1 MLNTKLTISGFCDE
15 IHDFNKIQFDVLK
28 ELGINHYDFRLIN
41 AKNPLD
47 FSDETIDAVL
57 DMGKEYGMTVT
68 SIGSFIGKI
77 KTDGNFDVHFEQ
89 FKRIVEI
96 AKKAGTKY
104 IRIFSF
110 YLPENEDFDSYEDF
124 VVEKLVTYVKYA
136 EEHDVILLHENE
148 KGIYGNVAS
157 RCKRL
162 FERIV
167 SPNFRCAFDFSNF
180 VECGQDCMEAY
191 EMLKS
196 YIEQIHIKDN
206 KGGHTVVPAGHG
218 DGQIPEIISDI
229 YKYGY
234 RGVVSMEPHLYA
246 QYQIPDDAEEW
257 VTGLDTGKKRSYAYA
272 VQAIKK
278 ILDSIEE

>member
-1 MLNTKLTISGFCDE
+1 MLDTKLTISGFCDE
-15 IHDFNKIQFDVLK
+15 IHDYNKIQFDVLK

-41 AKNPLD
+41 AKSALD

-77 KTDGNFDVHFEQ
+77 KTDGDFENHFEQ

-110 YLPENEDFDSYEDF
+110 YIPENEDFDSYEDF
-124 VVEKLVTYVKYA
+124 VVEKLTPLVKYA

-180 VECGQDCMEAY
+180 VECGQDCLEAY
-191 EMLKS
+191 EMLKP

-206 KGGHTVVPAGHG
+206 KGGDEVVPAGHG
-218 DGQIPEIISDI
+218 DGKIPEILSDI

-234 RGVVSMEPHLYA
+234 RGVVSMEPHLFFKYVL
-246 QYQIPDDAEEW
+246 PETVSEFVDRF
-257 VTGLDTGKKRSYAYA
+257 DTNKKRCYAYA
-272 VQAIKK
+272 VQELMK
-278 ILDSIEE
+278 ILDNI

>member
-1 MLNTKLTISGFCDE
+1 MLDTKLTISGFCDE

-28 ELGINHYDFRLIN
+28 QLGINHYDFRLIN
-41 AKNPLD
+41 AKSALD

-77 KTDGNFDVHFEQ
+77 KTDGNFENHFEQ

-110 YLPENEDFDSYEDF
+110 YIPENEDFDSYEDF
-124 VVEKLVTYVKYA
+124 VVEKLTTYVKYA

-180 VECGQDCMEAY
+180 VECGQDCLEAY
-191 EMLKS
+191 EMLKP

-206 KGGHTVVPAGHG
+206 KGGDEVVPAGHG
-218 DGQIPEIISDI
+218 DGKIPEILSDI

-234 RGVVSMEPHLYA
+234 RGVVSMEPHLFFKYVL
-246 QYQIPDDAEEW
+246 PETLGEFVDRF
-257 VTGLDTGKKRSYAYA
+257 DTNKKRCYAYA
-272 VQAIKK
+272 VQELKK
-278 ILDSIEE
+278 ILDTL

>member
-1 MLNTKLTISGFCDE
+1 MLETKLTISGFCDE

-41 AKNPLD
+41 AKSALD

-77 KTDGNFDVHFEQ
+77 KTDGNFDAHFDQ

-124 VVEKLVTYVKYA
+124 VVEKLTPMVKYA

-191 EMLKS
+191 EMLKP

-206 KGGHTVVPAGHG
+206 KGGEEVVPAGHG
-218 DGQIPEIISDI
+218 DGYIPEILTDI

-234 RGVVSMEPHLYA
+234 RGVVSMEPHLFRGYVL
-246 QYQIPDDAEEW
+246 PENPGEF
-257 VTGLDTGKKRSYAYA
+257 VERFDTNKKRVYAYA
-272 VQAIKK
+272 VQELKK
-278 ILDSIEE
+278 ILDTLA

>member
-1 MLNTKLTISGFCDE
+1 MLDTKLTISGFCDE

-41 AKNPLD
+41 AKSALD

-68 SIGSFIGKI
+68 SIGSYIGKI
-77 KTDGNFDVHFEQ
+77 KTDGNFDVHFDQ

-110 YLPENEDFDSYEDF
+110 FIPENEDFDSYEDF
-124 VVEKLVTYVKYA
+124 VVEKLTPLVKYA
-136 EEHDVILLHENE
+136 EENDVILLHENE

-191 EMLKS
+191 EMLKP

-206 KGGHTVVPAGHG
+206 KGGNEVVPAGHG
-218 DGQIPEIISDI
+218 DGRIPEILSDI

-234 RGVVSMEPHLYA
+234 RGVVSMEPHLFFKYRL
-246 QYQIPDDAEEW
+246 PENNGEFVDRF
-257 VTGLDTGKKRSYAYA
+257 DTNKKRVYAYA
-272 VQAIKK
+272 VQELKK
-278 ILDSIEE
+278 ILDTL